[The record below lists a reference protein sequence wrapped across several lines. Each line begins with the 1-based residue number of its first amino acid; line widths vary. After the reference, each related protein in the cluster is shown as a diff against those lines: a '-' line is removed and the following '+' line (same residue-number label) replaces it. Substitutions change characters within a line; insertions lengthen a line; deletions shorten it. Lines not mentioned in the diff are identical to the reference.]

1 MATVAI
7 LRVPALRLCSVLWL
21 VAVST
26 ACRNGADVRGPFS
39 GRIVDADTGQP
50 IEGAVVVV
58 AWTHLMNYFEGG
70 RREVDSRETITD
82 RQGRW
87 DIPERVTPPW
97 EGGLA
102 GVLRRFYVFAIEH
115 DVVDASGT
123 PFDEYLPQRTS
134 TVTTM
139 RRLTSRDER
148 CRRLPFVSIQMSADT
163 AGRSPRFRAAL
174 QRERIEMA
182 CDERERSQP

>member
-1 MATVAI
+1 MAI
-7 LRVPALRLCSVLWL
+7 LRARALRLCVILWL

-58 AWTHLMNYFEGG
+58 VWTHLMNYFEGG

-82 RQGRW
+82 SQGRW
-87 DIPERVTPPW
+87 DIPVRITLPW

-102 GVLRRFYVFAIEH
+102 GVLRRFYVLAAGYE
-115 DVVDASGT
+115 VVDSSGT
-123 PFDEYLPQRTS
+123 PSDEYVPKRAS
-134 TVTTM
+134 TITTM
-139 RRLTSRDER
+139 RQLATLEER
-148 CRRLPFVSIQMSADT
+148 CRSLMFMGIQMSVDT
-163 AGRSPRFRAAL
+163 AARSPRFRSAL
-174 QRERIEMA
+174 TRERA
-182 CDERERSQP
+182 AVPCSAVERSQP